1 MAVFSWLYSL
11 WFNIVFY
18 ATNALM
24 SVVLAWALFLPRRC
38 MIGPVKFWLS
48 GVAWVEKQ
56 LGLRFRVLG
65 RENLPPKG
73 AYIVA
78 SKHQSAWETF
88 KMHVLLHD
96 PAVVLKRE
104 LLRIPLVGWY
114 MNLSGSIPIDR
125 GSPAKAIRKMT
136 AGARKAAAEGRPIV
150 IFPEG
155 TRAAVGQT
163 RPYKSGIAA
172 LYQELNV
179 PIVPLALNSG
189 LLWPRNSFIKKR
201 GTITVEFLPPIP
213 PGLPRDEMMRRLREA
228 LETATN
234 KLLQDSGFRI
244 QDSEKEKK
252 KNSES

>member
-1 MAVFSWLYSL
+1 MIFSGLYSL
-11 WFNIVFY
+11 WFNVVFY
-18 ATNALM
+18 TANALL
-24 SVVLAWALFLPRRC
+24 SVFLAWSLLLPRKR
-38 MIGPVKFWLS
+38 MVGPVKFWLS
-48 GVAWVEKQ
+48 GVAWVEKW
-56 LGLRFRVLG
+56 LCGLRFRVLG
-65 RENLPPKG
+65 RQNLPTTG

-114 MNLSGSIPIDR
+114 MKLSGSIPIDR
-125 GSPAKAIRKMT
+125 GSAAKAIRKMT
-136 AGARKAAAEGRPIV
+136 ATARKAAKEGRPIV

-155 TRAAVGQT
+155 TRAAVGES

-172 LYQELNV
+172 LYQDLNL
-179 PIVPLALNSG
+179 PIVPMALNSG

-201 GTITVEFLPPIP
+201 GLITVEFLPPIP

-234 KLLQDSGFRI
+234 KLIEDSGR
-244 QDSEKEKK
+244 
-252 KNSES
+252 